1 MKTNMPNQELPE
13 KCDTCSNEELKDER
27 MMSNISIEAFEA
39 VKIKPGSFQSGQGLF
54 KKKFV
59 ISLGPF

>member
-1 MKTNMPNQELPE
+1 MNK
-13 KCDTCSNEELKDER
+13 
-27 MMSNISIEAFEA
+27 ISVEAFEA
-39 VKIKPGSFQSGQGLF
+39 VKTKPGSFQSGQGLF